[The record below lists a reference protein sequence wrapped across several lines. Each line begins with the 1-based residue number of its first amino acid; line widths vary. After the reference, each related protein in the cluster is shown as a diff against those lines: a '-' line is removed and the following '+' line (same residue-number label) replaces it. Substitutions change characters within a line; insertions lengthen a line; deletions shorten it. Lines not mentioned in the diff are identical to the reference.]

1 MDNFVCSCFNKVFG
15 MPDFDYNGHINGQG
29 RQINPANENMT
40 PDDDLTM
47 EQILDNINN
56 TPIGQ
61 VLKKIAAL
69 PEIRKEKVLRVRQEL
84 TEGKYNLN
92 ERLDI
97 ALDKVLEDL
106 TT

>member
-1 MDNFVCSCFNKVFG
+1 
-15 MPDFDYNGHINGQG
+15 MPDFDSNSRFNGQE
-29 RQINPANENMT
+29 RKIDPFDEDVT
-40 PDDDLTM
+40 PDEDLTM
-47 EQILDNINN
+47 EQILENINN

-61 VLKKIAAL
+61 VLKKIASL
-69 PEIRKEKVLRVRQEL
+69 PEIRKEKILRVRRKL

-97 ALDKVLEDL
+97 ALDKILEEL

>member
-1 MDNFVCSCFNKVFG
+1 MPDSSFNGCFNSKE
-15 MPDFDYNGHINGQG
+15 
-29 RQINPANENMT
+29 RQIERAGEDAA
-40 PDDDLTM
+40 PDEDLTM
-47 EQILDNINN
+47 EQILENINN

-61 VLKKIAAL
+61 VLKKIASL
-69 PEIRKEKVLRVRQEL
+69 PEIRKEKILRVRQQL